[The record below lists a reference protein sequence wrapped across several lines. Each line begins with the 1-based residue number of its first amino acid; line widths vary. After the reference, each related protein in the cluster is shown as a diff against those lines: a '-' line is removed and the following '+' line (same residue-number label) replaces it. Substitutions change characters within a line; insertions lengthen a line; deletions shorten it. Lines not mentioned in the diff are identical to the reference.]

1 MILFRSVRQF
11 DVPAFFLEGRRCR
24 AMEIQDWVSII
35 CQVGTLV
42 FAALTYF
49 KGKK

>member
-1 MILFRSVRQF
+1 M
-11 DVPAFFLEGRRCR
+11 D
-24 AMEIQDWVSII
+24 IQDVQNWLSLI

-49 KGKK
+49 NGKK